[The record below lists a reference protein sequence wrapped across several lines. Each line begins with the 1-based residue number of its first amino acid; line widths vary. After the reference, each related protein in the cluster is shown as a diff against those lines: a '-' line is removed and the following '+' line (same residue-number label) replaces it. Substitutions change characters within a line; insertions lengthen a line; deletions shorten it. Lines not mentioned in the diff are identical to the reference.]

1 MPRAKR
7 TAAAPPTE
15 QPPAKT
21 ARSGNASPVVATP
34 SEDSSTPEPQEEPE
48 APPPNKNNG
57 PSLIPEGY
65 TYINASTMISKEAF
79 KRCKDLLEDLELRDP
94 QNYNIYINK
103 YWFNYAQLNLID
115 RELST
120 VNTKTVQKKWVEA
133 FQVIES
139 LTMFNYVGSLTWDN
153 KSFPYSDHILIPM
166 LLLTHYRAYGALFIK
181 ILQKLK
187 EQNILDTQ
195 HFPNLET
202 VLRLAS
208 KWCRNLSI
216 RNPNRYHIVLE
227 GIGKRL
233 FGNEEYRSADAKA
246 AREELEKKRVDEWIN
261 NTLDEEE
268 RKEVL
273 ADLEEKKK
281 DEERESKDLIIPER
295 YMNKMYNSE
304 EWKKI
309 MEEVKANPEEQAELK
324 KKEEEER
331 ARLWYETDEAK
342 EDSKD
347 KQFVLSRIWK
357 EYKDFIR
364 DNGCPYMDLPHSLFA
379 PITQNWYLSDWD
391 PEWLK
396 EFSTDKET

>member
-1 MPRAKR
+1 MWLYSSDNHP
-7 TAAAPPTE
+7 AAPPTE

-103 YWFNYAQLNLID
+103 YCQYQD
-115 RELST
+115 RTEEMGGS
-120 VNTKTVQKKWVEA
+120 VSG
-133 FQVIES
+133 IES
-139 LTMFNYVGSLTWDN
+139 VDEEHVIMTD
-153 KSFPYSDHILIPM
+153 
-166 LLLTHYRAYGALFIK
+166 RAYGALFIK

-331 ARLWYETDEAK
+331 ARPWYETDEAK

-364 DNGCPYMDLPHSLFA
+364 DSGCPYMDLPHSLFA